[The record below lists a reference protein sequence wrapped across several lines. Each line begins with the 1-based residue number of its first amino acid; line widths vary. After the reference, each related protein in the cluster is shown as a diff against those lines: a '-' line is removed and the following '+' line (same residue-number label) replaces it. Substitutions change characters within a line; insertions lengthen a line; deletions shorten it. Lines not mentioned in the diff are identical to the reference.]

1 MGTNIKKYYGER
13 EKEKYH
19 RNRLL
24 TRGSEKPPSRMINW
38 SEDKR
43 EELDRDQSQGSTAS
57 RAGGLGSRTLGK
69 CPYLGPSF
77 PVLVAGGPTVYEANV
92 C

>member
-1 MGTNIKKYYGER
+1 MER

-24 TRGSEKPPSRMINW
+24 TRGSEKPPSRMIEWN
-38 SEDKR
+38 EGKR
-43 EELDRDQSQGSTAS
+43 EELDRGQSQGSTAS

-69 CPYLGPSF
+69 CLGPSF
-77 PVLVAGGPTVYEANV
+77 SVLVAGGPAVYEANV